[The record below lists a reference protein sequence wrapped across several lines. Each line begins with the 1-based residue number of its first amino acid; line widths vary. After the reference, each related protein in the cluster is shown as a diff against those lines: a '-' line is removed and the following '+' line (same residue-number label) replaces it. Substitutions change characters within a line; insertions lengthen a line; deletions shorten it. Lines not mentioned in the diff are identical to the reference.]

1 MKTEINLDTWKRK
14 SHFEFFSAMDEPFYG
29 LTVEMDVTQA
39 YKKAK
44 ELKTSFF
51 IYYLYAALKTI
62 NELPAFKLRID
73 NGKVFQHDRIDAS
86 STVLKENETF
96 GFSHIIYH
104 NDYAIFE
111 EAVKN
116 EIARVQQTDTLL
128 TKDDYGDN
136 IIHFSAIPWVNF
148 TSLTH
153 ARGFKHPDSSPK
165 VSIGKMMD
173 KNGRKF
179 FNVALFAHH
188 GLVDGIDMGR
198 FFDLFQDILNR

>member
-29 LTVEMDVTQA
+29 LTVEMDVTYA

-44 ELKTSFF
+44 EL
-51 IYYLYAALKTI
+51 
-62 NELPAFKLRID
+62 N
-73 NGKVFQHDRIDAS
+73 
-86 STVLKENETF
+86 
-96 GFSHIIYH
+96 
-104 NDYAIFE
+104 
-111 EAVKN
+111 
-116 EIARVQQTDTLL
+116 
-128 TKDDYGDN
+128 
-136 IIHFSAIPWVNF
+136 

-153 ARGFKHPDSSPK
+153 ARGFQYPDSSPK

>member
-1 MKTEINLDTWKRK
+1 MKTEINLDSWKRK

-29 LTVEMDVTQA
+29 LTVEIDVTKA
-39 YKKAK
+39 YEKAK
-44 ELKTSFF
+44 ALNISFF
-51 IYYLYAALKTI
+51 IYYLYATLKTM
-62 NELPAFKLRID
+62 NQLPAFKLRID

-86 STVLKENETF
+86 STVLKEDETF
-96 GFSHIIYH
+96 GFSHIIYQE
-104 NDYAIFE
+104 DLELFQKSVQKE
-111 EAVKN
+111 M
-116 EIARVQQTDTLL
+116 ARVQQTTTLL

-153 ARGFKHPDSSPK
+153 ARGFQYPDSAPK

-198 FFDLFQDILNR
+198 FFDLFQDILNE

>member
-1 MKTEINLDTWKRK
+1 MKTEIDLDTWKRK

-29 LTVEMDVTQA
+29 LTVEIDVTKA
-39 YKKAK
+39 YEKAK
-44 ELKTSFF
+44 ALNTSFF
-51 IYYLYAALKTI
+51 IYYLYAALKTM
-62 NELPAFKLRID
+62 NQLPAFKLRID
-73 NGKVFQHDRIDAS
+73 NGKVFQYNRIDAS
-86 STVLKENETF
+86 STVLKKNETF
-96 GFSHIIYH
+96 GFSHIIYQE
-104 NDYAIFE
+104 DLELFQKS
-111 EAVKN
+111 VKN

-128 TKDDYGDN
+128 TKDDYGEN

-153 ARGFKHPDSSPK
+153 ARGFQYPDSAPK

-198 FFDLFQDILNR
+198 FFDLFQDILNE

>member
-1 MKTEINLDTWKRK
+1 MKTEIDLDTWKRK

-29 LTVEMDVTQA
+29 LTVEIDVTKA
-39 YKKAK
+39 YEKAK
-44 ELKTSFF
+44 ALNTSFF
-51 IYYLYAALKTI
+51 IYYLYAALKTM
-62 NELPAFKLRID
+62 NQLPAFKLRID
-73 NGKVFQHDRIDAS
+73 NGKVFQYNRIDAS
-86 STVLKENETF
+86 STVLKKNETF
-96 GFSHIIYH
+96 GFSHIIYQE
-104 NDYAIFE
+104 DLELFQKS
-111 EAVKN
+111 VKN

-153 ARGFKHPDSSPK
+153 ARGFQYPDSAPK
-165 VSIGKMMD
+165 VSIGKMMN

-198 FFDLFQDILNR
+198 FFDLFQDILNE